1 MAAAAETTMNNKA
14 RMKVGRRTRT
24 SRRTR
29 NYHAHKHDGTLHFSF
44 TDGVPTKASSGIF
57 LRLFRFRCGLTIYQ
71 ALSECYQ
78 YADNQLDPSVSVS

>member
-1 MAAAAETTMNNKA
+1 MAAAAAAAAETTMNNGA

-24 SRRTR
+24 STQ
-29 NYHAHKHDGTLHFSF
+29 AHKHDGTLQFSF

-57 LRLFRFRCGLTIYQ
+57 LRLFHFRCGLTIYQ

-78 YADNQLDPSVSVS
+78 YADNQLDPSVLIS